1 MTLDQ
6 LRALNAVV
14 EHGGFRPAAEAL
26 FKSQSAISI
35 AIRKLENELE
45 VPLFNRD
52 NYRPELT
59 EAGRAIHHK
68 AATLLSGATELSD
81 LAHHFATGEEPELR
95 VAMSAVVP
103 VNAALGLFS
112 EIKVSAPATRLVLLV
127 ETLNGTLER
136 LEDDDADIAICETF
150 DLKDHYIYAPLTGIE
165 MVSVISPK
173 HRLAEQIKELTEKK
187 MAGSTQIIVRDTS
200 RHSEKRTA
208 GIVEGTQHWVVSDF
222 TTKKQIIASGIG
234 WGRMPLH
241 MVKNEIES
249 GELLQLLNEEFQ
261 PLKVDIKAVRK
272 KERPLGPV
280 ATELWQQL
288 QSIDWK
294 GKKP

>member
-6 LRALNAVV
+6 LRALQAVV

-35 AIRKLENELE
+35 AIRKLEEELGI
-45 VPLFNRD
+45 PLFTRD
-52 NYRPELT
+52 RYRPELT

-68 AATLLSGATELSD
+68 ATALLFGDTELSN
-81 LAHHFATGEEPELR
+81 LAHHFAAGEEPELR
-95 VAMSAVVP
+95 VAMSALVP
-103 VNAALGLFS
+103 VEAALGLFN
-112 EIKVSAPATRLVLLV
+112 EIKNSSPATRLVLLV

-136 LEDDDADIAICETF
+136 LEDGDADIAICETF
-150 DLKDHYIYAPLTGIE
+150 DHQDHYIYAPLTGVE

-173 HRLAEQIKELTEKK
+173 HRLADRSDELTEKD

-241 MVKNEIES
+241 MVADEINS
-249 GELLQLLNEEFQ
+249 GELLLLTHEAF
-261 PLKVDIKAVRK
+261 PSLKVDIKAVRK
-272 KERPLGPV
+272 KSEHLGPV
-280 ATELWQQL
+280 ASQLWEQL
-288 QSIDWK
+288 QKISWN
-294 GKKP
+294 

>member
-1 MTLDQ
+1 MTLNQ
-6 LRALNAVV
+6 LRALHAVV

-35 AIRKLENELE
+35 AIRKLEQELGIS
-45 VPLFNRD
+45 LFTRD
-52 NYRPELT
+52 QYRPELT
-59 EAGRAIHHK
+59 EAGRAIHDK
-68 AATLLSGATELSD
+68 ATTLLSGAGELSD
-81 LAHHFATGEEPELR
+81 LAHHFAQGEEPELR
-95 VAMSAVVP
+95 IAMSAVVP
-103 VNAALGLFS
+103 VEAALGLFN
-112 EIKVSAPATRLVLLV
+112 EIKNSAPATRLVLLV

-136 LEDDDADIAICETF
+136 LEDGDADIAISETF
-150 DLKDHYIYAPLTGIE
+150 DHQDHYTYAPLTCIE

-173 HRLAEQIKELTEKK
+173 HRLAERSKMLTEKD

-208 GIVEGTQHWVVSDF
+208 GIVEGTRHWVVSDF

-241 MVKNEIES
+241 MVKDEIGR
-249 GELLQLLNEEFQ
+249 GELLVLTHEDFQ
-261 PLKVDIKAVRK
+261 SLKVDLKAVRK
-272 KERPLGPV
+272 KDKPLGPV

-288 QSIDWK
+288 QNIDWN
-294 GKKP
+294 

>member
-6 LRALNAVV
+6 LRALQAVV
-14 EHGGFRPAAEAL
+14 EHGGFRPAADAL

-35 AIRKLENELE
+35 AIRKLEEELDIA
-45 VPLFNRD
+45 LFTRD
-52 NYRPELT
+52 KYRPELT
-59 EAGRAIHHK
+59 EAGRAIYSK
-68 AATLLSGATELSD
+68 GLSLLNQASELGD
-81 LAHHFATGEEPELR
+81 LAHHFAQGEEPELR

-103 VNAALGLFS
+103 VEAALGLFS
-112 EIKVSAPATRLVLLV
+112 DIKAMAPATRLVLLM

-136 LEDDDADIAICETF
+136 LEDDEADIAICETF
-150 DLKDHYIYAPLTGIE
+150 DHQDHYSYAPLTTIE
-165 MVSVISPK
+165 MASVISPK
-173 HRLAEQIKELTEKK
+173 HRLADRFDSLTEKD

-241 MVKNEIES
+241 MVREEIEN
-249 GELLQLLNEEFQ
+249 GTLLQLPHDDFQ
-261 PLKVDIKAVRK
+261 SLKIDIKAVRK
-272 KERPLGPV
+272 KDKPLGPV
-280 ATELWQQL
+280 ASNLWQQL
-288 QSIDWK
+288 QSINWD
-294 GKKP
+294 